1 MTTEAT
7 TEGAATSEA
16 TGAQDAA
23 AATTTATT
31 DQSTAK
37 PADATTPPK
46 DDGAKAESKT
56 EEPVAYEFKTPEGV
70 ELDSGLADKFKA
82 IASELKLPA
91 DGAQKV
97 VDLYAS
103 VRQAEA
109 EAFAK
114 QVSDWGEA
122 VKADK
127 EIGGDKL
134 PENLAAARKVID
146 TFGSED
152 IKSLLDSTG
161 MGNHPEVVRLL
172 VKVGKALSEDTFVRG
187 KPAPAVPK
195 DAASVLYG
203 N

>member
-16 TGAQDAA
+16 TGAQTAA
-23 AATTTATT
+23 AETTTATT
-31 DQSTAK
+31 DPSTAK
-37 PADATTPPK
+37 PADATTPSK
-46 DDGAKAESKT
+46 DEGAKAEGKT
-56 EEPVAYEFKTPEGV
+56 EEPVTYEFKTPEGV

-114 QVSDWGEA
+114 QVSEWGDA

-146 TFGSED
+146 TFGSDE
-152 IKSLLDSTG
+152 IRSLLDSTG
-161 MGNHPEVVRLL
+161 MGNHPEVVRML
-172 VKVGKALSEDTFVRG
+172 VKVGKAISEDTFVRG
-187 KPAPAVPK
+187 KPATTPTK